1 MHDTVAGIV
10 DRFRKTIPQTE
21 LIAMDAAK
29 AKSLLTE
36 KELNTLGTEHVT
48 FRVNVPVKVIII
60 RDAAMGD
67 KPFWLKK
74 RDFKPMG
81 FKITIQGTEVDFWM
95 KDFEAGRIGLGV
107 NSLTGGNAHYIVA
120 LMPLKTQP
128 KLEVTE
134 LYPGQ
139 LRIGTLKDGLQPF
152 VDRPEAMPKLPLLP
166 GVLSGLT
173 VIRTQYESRDD
184 AKLINLFHNTNHPA
198 RPKPDQIILT
208 WSGDPQTTQT
218 IQWRTGTGVAKGQV
232 QWVKKSAYNRFQPA
246 RPKRAKAT
254 TFRMEDANLLNDP
267 VIHRHTATL
276 TGLEPDTTYL
286 YSVGDGSGDGWSE
299 MAEFT
304 TAPGRTEPFSFVYM
318 GDAQNGLERW
328 GSLVHNAFRQRP
340 DAAFYIMAGDLVNR
354 GNERDDWD
362 SFFHSA
368 RGIYDRRPVV
378 PAIGNHENQGG
389 HPGMYLQMFDLPKNG
404 PESIEPERA
413 YTLRYSNAEFFV
425 LDSNLTPESQSAWLE
440 NALKSSTAT
449 WKFAVYHHPAYS
461 SKPERDNP
469 GIRDQWTPLFD
480 KYHRHG
486 PAGSR
491 PRLPAHLPDEWSKEG
506 GHCRR
511 RHRVHRVRRRDKILR
526 ARQTRLHRVW
536 HDQYLHLPGARHPD
550 QRQPP
555 RLPRLRHR
563 RQTPR
568 QSHYREVAKRL
579 APLGQAEQP
588 TAVHPNAKTAA
599 KPAWF
604 HTHRIAGGDRHHRDP
619 SRHVAA
625 CLGQGQKQGHRRQVF
640 Q

>member
-1 MHDTVAGIV
+1 MTRMLNHTQRRCPLAALAALLLSTALGQAHVGPHPSVHDTVAGII
-10 DRFRKTIPQTE
+10 DRFRKTVPQKE
-21 LIAMDAAK
+21 LLAMSAAK

-36 KELNTLGTEHVT
+36 KELHILATEHVT

-60 RDAAMGD
+60 RDADMGD
-67 KPFWLKK
+67 KPFWLKE

-81 FKITIQGTEVDFWM
+81 FKITIQETAVDFWL

-107 NSLTGGNAHYIVA
+107 NSLTGGDAHYIVA
-120 LMPLKTQP
+120 LMPLKPEP

-139 LRIGTLKDGLQPF
+139 LRVGALKDGIQPF
-152 VDRPEAMPKLPLLP
+152 VDRPETLPKLPVLP
-166 GVLSGLT
+166 GVLAGLT

-184 AKLINLFHNTNHPA
+184 AKLINLFRNTNHPA
-198 RPKPDQIILT
+198 LAKPDQVTLT
-208 WSGDPQTTQT
+208 WSGDPQTTQS
-218 IQWRTGTGVAKGQV
+218 IQWRTGPSVPGGQV

-304 TAPGRTEPFSFVYM
+304 TAPGRAEPFSFVYM

-413 YTLRYSNAEFFV
+413 YTFRYSNAEFFV

-469 GIRDQWTPLFD
+469 GIRDHWTPMFD
-480 KYHRHG
+480 KYHLDMALQGHDHAYLRTY
-486 PAGSR
+486 PMKDQKKAGSTAEGTVYIVSVSGTKYYEQD
-491 PRLPAHLPDEWSKEG
+491 PREYTEFGMTNTSTFQVLDIQISGNRLVYRSYDTDGKL
-506 GHCRR
+506 
-511 RHRVHRVRRRDKILR
+511 RDNLIIEK
-526 ARQTRLHRVW
+526 
-536 HDQYLHLPGARHPD
+536 
-550 QRQPP
+550 
-555 RLPRLRHR
+555 
-563 RQTPR
+563 
-568 QSHYREVAKRL
+568 
-579 APLGQAEQP
+579 
-588 TAVHPNAKTAA
+588 
-599 KPAWF
+599 
-604 HTHRIAGGDRHHRDP
+604 
-619 SRHVAA
+619 
-625 CLGQGQKQGHRRQVF
+625 
-640 Q
+640 

>member
-1 MHDTVAGIV
+1 MTFPLSYPLVNHMVHYTQKYRPHTALAALLFTAALGQAHVGPHPSVHDTVAGIV

-48 FRVNVPVKVIII
+48 FHVNVPVKVIII

-107 NSLTGGNAHYIVA
+107 NSLTGGNSHYIVA
-120 LMPLKTQP
+120 LMPLTKET

-139 LRIGTLKDGLQPF
+139 LRVGALKDGLQPF
-152 VDRPEAMPKLPLLP
+152 VDRPEAMPELPLLP
-166 GVLSGLT
+166 GILSGLT

-184 AKLINLFHNTNHPA
+184 AKLINLFNNTNHPA
-198 RPKPDQIILT
+198 LAKPDQIILT
-208 WSGDPQTTQT
+208 GSGDPQTTQT
-218 IQWRTGTGVAKGQV
+218 IQWRTGTSVAKGQV
-232 QWVKKSAYNRFQPA
+232 QWIKKSAYNRFQPA
-246 RPKRAKAT
+246 RPKRAKAG
-254 TFRMEDANLLNDP
+254 TFKMEDANLLNDP
-267 VIHRHTATL
+267 IVHRHTATL

-286 YSVGDGSGDGWSE
+286 YSVGDGSDDGWSE

-318 GDAQNGLERW
+318 GDAQNGLYRW
-328 GSLVHNAFRQRP
+328 GSLVQDAFRQRP
-340 DAAFYIMAGDLVNR
+340 AAAFYIMAGDLVNR

-362 SFFHSA
+362 SLFHNA

-389 HPGMYLQMFDLPKNG
+389 HPGLYLQMFDLPKNG
-404 PESIEPERA
+404 PEKVEPERA
-413 YTLRYSNAEFFV
+413 YTFKYSNAEFFV
-425 LDSNLTPESQSAWLE
+425 LDSNLTPESQTAWLE
-440 NALKSSTAT
+440 NALKTSTAT

-469 GIRDQWTPLFD
+469 GIREQWTPLFD
-480 KYHRHG
+480 KYHVDMALQGHDHAYLRTY
-486 PAGSR
+486 PMKDQNKAGSTADGTVYIVSVSGTKFYEQD
-491 PRLPAHLPDEWSKEG
+491 PREYIEFGMTNVSTFQVLDIQISGNRLVYRSYDADGKL
-506 GHCRR
+506 
-511 RHRVHRVRRRDKILR
+511 RDNLIIEK
-526 ARQTRLHRVW
+526 
-536 HDQYLHLPGARHPD
+536 
-550 QRQPP
+550 
-555 RLPRLRHR
+555 
-563 RQTPR
+563 
-568 QSHYREVAKRL
+568 
-579 APLGQAEQP
+579 
-588 TAVHPNAKTAA
+588 
-599 KPAWF
+599 
-604 HTHRIAGGDRHHRDP
+604 
-619 SRHVAA
+619 
-625 CLGQGQKQGHRRQVF
+625 
-640 Q
+640 

>member
-1 MHDTVAGIV
+1 MTFPLSYPLVNHMVHYTQKYRPHAALAALLFTAALGQAHVGPHPSVHDTVAGIV

-107 NSLTGGNAHYIVA
+107 NSLTGGNSHYIVA
-120 LMPLKTQP
+120 LMPLTKET

-139 LRIGTLKDGLQPF
+139 LRVGALKDGLQPF
-152 VDRPEAMPKLPLLP
+152 VDRPEAMPELPVLP
-166 GVLSGLT
+166 GILSGLT

-184 AKLINLFHNTNHPA
+184 AKLINLFYNTNHPA
-198 RPKPDQIILT
+198 LAKPDQIILT

-246 RPKRAKAT
+246 QPKQAKAG
-254 TFRMEDANLLNDP
+254 TFKMEDANLLNDP
-267 VIHRHTATL
+267 VVHRHTATL

-286 YSVGDGSGDGWSE
+286 YSVGDGSDDGWSE

-318 GDAQNGLERW
+318 GDAQNGLYRW
-328 GSLVHNAFRQRP
+328 GSLVQGAFRQRP

-362 SFFHSA
+362 SLFHNA

-389 HPGMYLQMFDLPKNG
+389 HPGLYLQMFDLPKNG
-404 PESIEPERA
+404 PEKVEPERA
-413 YTLRYSNAEFFV
+413 YTFKYSNAEFFV
-425 LDSNLTPESQSAWLE
+425 LDSNLTPKSQTAWLE
-440 NALKSSTAT
+440 NALKTSTAT

-469 GIRDQWTPLFD
+469 GIREEWTPLFD
-480 KYHRHG
+480 KYHVDM
-486 PAGSR
+486 A
-491 PRLPAHLPDEWSKEG
+491 L
-506 GHCRR
+506 
-511 RHRVHRVRRRDKILR
+511 
-526 ARQTRLHRVW
+526 
-536 HDQYLHLPGARHPD
+536 
-550 QRQPP
+550 
-555 RLPRLRHR
+555 
-563 RQTPR
+563 
-568 QSHYREVAKRL
+568 
-579 APLGQAEQP
+579 
-588 TAVHPNAKTAA
+588 
-599 KPAWF
+599 
-604 HTHRIAGGDRHHRDP
+604 
-619 SRHVAA
+619 
-625 CLGQGQKQGHRRQVF
+625 QGHDHAYLRTYPMKDQKKVGTTAEGTVYIVSVSGTKFYEQDPREYIEFGMTNVSTFQVLDI
-640 Q
+640 QISGNRLVYRSYDADGKLRDNLIIEK